1 MELEGCLKV
10 GPWGGEG
17 GKHWS
22 FKAKKGSITEIVV
35 LHGEAIDSI
44 SFKSDDGDGAFE
56 YSDKF
61 GGEGGRSDKA
71 IIILY
76 TSFPHKINTV
86 TIFFACFFVT
96 RN

>member
-10 GPWGGEG
+10 GLGPWGGEG
-17 GKHWS
+17 GKLWS
-22 FKAKKGSITEIVV
+22 FKAKKGGITEIVI

-61 GGEGGRSDKA
+61 GGECGRSDKV

-76 TSFPHKINTV
+76 TSLIKLTQLQYFLLV
-86 TIFFACFFVT
+86 FL
-96 RN
+96 